1 MKILL
6 MLVCAY
12 LLFCIILG
20 IYEVRHA
27 PEMPDDYEYF

>member
-20 IYEVRHA
+20 IYEFRRA
-27 PEMPDDYEYF
+27 PLMPDDYEYF

>member
-6 MLVCAY
+6 IFICAY

-20 IYEVRHA
+20 IYEFRRA
-27 PEMPDDYEYF
+27 PLISPDDDF